1 MLSRDRQNP
10 VFRSC
15 PGLRS
20 NGWSSLT
27 DSSGGSRLSES
38 SFSDSVSID
47 QPGSCGEEPS
57 GTHLSDQA
65 VLVSMELQNQDCQEN
80 DQDLQSNGGEYSND
94 ADSE

>member
-1 MLSRDRQNP
+1 M
-10 VFRSC
+10 FRSC

-20 NGWSSLT
+20 NRWSPLT
-27 DSSGGSRLSES
+27 DSSGDSRLSES

-47 QPGSCGEEPS
+47 QPGSCGEEAS

-65 VLVSMELQNQDCQEN
+65 VLVSMKQNQDRQEK
-80 DQDLQSNGGEYSND
+80 DQDLQSNGGEYGND

>member
-1 MLSRDRQNP
+1 M
-10 VFRSC
+10 FRSC

-47 QPGSCGEEPS
+47 QPGSCGEEAS

-65 VLVSMELQNQDCQEN
+65 VLVSMELQNQDCQGN
-80 DQDLQSNGGEYSND
+80 DQDLQSNGGD